1 MLMVDYKLLRE
12 MLEEALAK
20 ETSESWNQFLDDCY
34 ADSHLIDTVSTL
46 DVSAFHVSEPMIWS
60 QENVVV
66 KNVAEKDVEKNRDN
80 PYAIAA

>member
-1 MLMVDYKLLRE
+1 MVDYKLLTE
-12 MLEEALAK
+12 MLEAALAK
-20 ETSESWNQFLDDCY
+20 ETSESWNRFLDDCY
-34 ADSHLIDTVSTL
+34 ADSHLIDAVATL
-46 DVSAFHVSEPMIWS
+46 DVSAFHVNEPMIWS